1 MVIGAAAAGGAIW
14 ALGWRSK
21 FPFRVRRLLAADAIF
36 LASATVVSL
45 LDSARRAER
54 CSHPRGAMTTAVDNQ
69 AHPGGMSVERTTAL
83 TRRVTRLSLAT
94 ALVLS
99 GVKLAAWVASG
110 SIAVLASLADSGLDI
125 LAAGAT
131 FLAVRYAAAPPD
143 REHRYGHGKAEAFA
157 SLLQAGLVFASAAL
171 VGQEA
176 IAHMIAPKPLR
187 SEGWALAVMAASTL
201 LTVLLVRA
209 QGKVLAQAHS
219 VAVEGDRTHYVVDV
233 AANLT
238 AFAGVGLAMALHSPR
253 IDAFAGLVVAGWLV
267 WGAVQVF
274 RDSSSQLMD
283 HELPDAERARIIASM
298 KADPRIRGVH
308 QLRTRASGPYVHIQ
322 MHAELDPDLS
332 LEQAH
337 QVVVAAENR
346 VLEAFPAADI
356 IIHPDPEDRAEP
368 HGGAFAES
376 DHHDSKTG

>member
-1 MVIGAAAAGGAIW
+1 MT
-14 ALGWRSK
+14 
-21 FPFRVRRLLAADAIF
+21 
-36 LASATVVSL
+36 SAQ
-45 LDSARRAER
+45 D
-54 CSHPRGAMTTAVDNQ
+54 HQ
-69 AHPGGMSVERTTAL
+69 AHPGALPVEATTAL
-83 TRRVTRLSLAT
+83 TRRVTRWSLAM
-94 ALVLS
+94 ALALS
-99 GVKLAAWVASG
+99 AVKLAAFIVSG
-110 SIAVLASLADSGLDI
+110 SIAVLASLADSGLDV

-176 IAHMIAPKPLR
+176 VRHLIAPHPIQQG
-187 SEGWALAVMAASTL
+187 GWALAVMALSTA

-209 QGKVLAQAHS
+209 QGRVLAQAHS
-219 VAVEGDRTHYVVDV
+219 VAVSGDRTHYVVDIG
-233 AANLT
+233 ANLV
-238 AFAGVGLAMALHSPR
+238 ALAGVGLAAWLSQPRLDAL
-253 IDAFAGLVVAGWLV
+253 AGLIVAGWLV
-267 WGAVQVF
+267 WGAVEVF
-274 RDSSSQLMD
+274 RNSSSQLMD
-283 HELPDAERARIIASM
+283 HELPDAERARILERM
-298 KADPRIRGVH
+298 TADARILGVH

-322 MHAELDPDLS
+322 MHAELDPAMT

-356 IIHPDPEDRAEP
+356 IIHPDPQDRAEP

-376 DHHDSKTG
+376 DRHEPRHEVNAPLR